1 VRPLQALMRE
11 LLFFELVD
19 AGFWSARRGMFALC
33 LPITDAHCDEVV
45 AAFDAILDRHSA
57 VLREHLGVAQV

>member
-1 VRPLQALMRE
+1 
-11 LLFFELVD
+11 LLFFELVE

-45 AAFDAILDRHSA
+45 AAFDAILDRHA
-57 VLREHLGVAQV
+57 GMLRPALAG